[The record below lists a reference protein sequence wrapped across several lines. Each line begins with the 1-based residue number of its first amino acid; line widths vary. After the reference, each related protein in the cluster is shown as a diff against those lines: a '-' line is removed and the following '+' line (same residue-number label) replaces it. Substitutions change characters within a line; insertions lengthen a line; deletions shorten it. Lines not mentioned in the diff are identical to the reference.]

1 MAAVLP
7 DPFYYLQNFRRV
19 LAWLATHHAD
29 LLDAGEHA
37 FLARFAALPQHAQAL
52 LVRMVMR
59 KGNCFRLGKLD
70 YAEIGSTRAALAPLV
85 EAGLVDEAPLL
96 SSEELATLLKKDELA
111 RVLGAKASAR
121 KEALVEQLLEA
132 YDAARPLRDWC
143 AGIDDE
149 IFRLTDAG
157 RYDRFRLLFFGNLHQ
172 DWSEFVL
179 ADLGL
184 VKYEPVTL
192 TLTPEARAFRHR
204 ADVDDYLALASLR
217 ERLEDGEDLA
227 TLAPGIPATP
237 HANPWLERRR
247 ARLLFALGQA
257 QERDGEADAAIE
269 TYAQAPWPE
278 ARIRRLRLLEK
289 AGRVDAAFALAEA
302 ALQSPHGEEE
312 TQQLQRLLPRLQRKL
327 GLPKLQKTPA
337 PAIEHMDLVLPPQDD
352 LPVELLAA
360 QHLATPDAPVF
371 YVENA
376 LVNSLF
382 GLLCW
387 EAVFAPVPGAFF
399 HPFQYGPA
407 DLHAP
412 DFHERRAAE
421 FARCFALLESG
432 GHRAAILATWREKHG
447 TQSPFVFWDALDE
460 DLLTLALDCIP
471 PAHLLAL
478 FTRLLAD
485 LRANRSGFPDLV
497 QFWPQERRYR
507 MVEVKGPGD
516 RVQDNQQRWL
526 AHAVQHGIPVAV
538 CFVRWPEDE

>member
-29 LLDAGEHA
+29 LLDADEHA
-37 FLARFAALPQHAQAL
+37 FLATFSALPQNAQAL

-59 KGNCFRLGKLD
+59 KGDCFRLGKLD
-70 YAEIGSTRAALAPLV
+70 YAEIGDTRTALAPLV
-85 EAGLVDEAPLL
+85 AVALVDAAPLL
-96 SSEELATLLKKDELA
+96 SPEELAALLKKDELA

-121 KEALVEQLLEA
+121 KDELIEQLLEA
-132 YDAARPLRDWC
+132 YDEARPLRDWC
-143 AGIDDE
+143 AEFDDE
-149 IFRLTDAG
+149 IFRLSDAA

-184 VKYEPVTL
+184 LKYETVA
-192 TLTPEARAFRHR
+192 LTPEARAFRHR
-204 ADVDDYLALASLR
+204 ADVDDYLALADLR
-217 ERLEDGEDLA
+217 ERLEEGEDPA
-227 TLAPGIPATP
+227 TLAPDIPATP
-237 HANPWLERRR
+237 HDNPWLERRR

-257 QERDGEADAAIE
+257 QEREGETDTAII
-269 TYAQAPWPE
+269 TYAQSAWPE

-289 AGRVDAAFALAEA
+289 TGRCDEALALAEA
-302 ALQSPHGEEE
+302 ALAAPHGEEE
-312 TQQLQRLLPRLQRKL
+312 TQQLLRLLPRLQGKL
-327 GLPKLQKTPA
+327 GLPKMPRVTP
-337 PAIEHMDLVLPPQDD
+337 PDIERIDLVLPPQDD

-360 QHLATPDAPVF
+360 EHLAAPDAPVF

-412 DFHERRAAE
+412 DFHERRADE
-421 FARCFALLESG
+421 FARCLALLDSG
-432 GHRAAILATWREKHG
+432 AHRAAILATWREKYG

-460 DLLTLALDCIP
+460 ELLSLALDCIP
-471 PAHLLAL
+471 PAHLRAL

-497 QFWPQERRYR
+497 QFWPRERRYR

-538 CFVRWPEDE
+538 CFVRWPEGE